1 MLGIARRRN
10 KKKRQAVF
18 FRMLFFFF
26 LEKKSR
32 IFSRKINVWFVYNVI
47 NNMNEEE
54 AARLIGLMEMCGV

>member
-10 KKKRQAVF
+10 KKKDKRF
-18 FRMLFFFF
+18 FFVGCFF